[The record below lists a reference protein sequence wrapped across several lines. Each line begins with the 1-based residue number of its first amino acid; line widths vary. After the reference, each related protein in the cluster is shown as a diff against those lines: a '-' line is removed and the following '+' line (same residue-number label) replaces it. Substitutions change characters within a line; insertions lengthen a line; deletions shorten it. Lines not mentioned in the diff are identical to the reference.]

1 MRINNTTPQVNN
13 FANLTKTPAFTG
25 LKKYIAEDLVK
36 FQKSGTMSRPLFI
49 VNAFAFLLGTRMI
62 TSRDKDERRE
72 VMIRDIPTIV
82 IAVIGVPIIAKHF
95 AQKIIQPKSGFAI
108 MGEGE
113 KSFYHKVFN
122 QNPKT
127 PPVDIMSYSKLEDM
141 YVFNENLQSG
151 FNGFSERFDKVG
163 GNLKKIYSSLG
174 DEVKSKLSGFSADNK
189 EFMKQLNSHENKGLL
204 ETIKTA
210 MAIKDNAV
218 LKQASFLKTVPT
230 ILGFLSVFATVGV
243 LIPKLNIYITEAI
256 HKNKKKHEQA
266 EASKAEQAN

>member
-1 MRINNTTPQVNN
+1 MKINHTIPQVNN
-13 FANLTKTPAFTG
+13 FVNSTNAPAFSG
-25 LKKYIAEDLVK
+25 LGKYIQDDLVK
-36 FQKSGTMSRPLFI
+36 FQKSGTMSRHLFI

-62 TSRDKDERRE
+62 TSRDKDEKRE
-72 VMIRDIPTIV
+72 VMIRDIPTII

-113 KSFYHKVFN
+113 KSLYHKIFDKK
-122 QNPKT
+122 PKT
-127 PPVDIMSYSKLEDM
+127 PPKDIMSYSKLEDM

-151 FNGFSERFDKVG
+151 FKGFSERLDKFG
-163 GNLKKIYSSLG
+163 GNLKKIYSSL
-174 DEVKSKLSGFSADNK
+174 DDVKSELAGFSTDNK
-189 EFMKQLNSHENKGLL
+189 EFMKQLNSAENKGLL
-204 ETIKTA
+204 ETIKKA

-243 LIPKLNIYITEAI
+243 LIPKLNIYITETI
-256 HKNKKKHEQA
+256 HKNRKKQE
-266 EASKAEQAN
+266 EIS